1 MNRSLAEFRRGWAVL
16 AASSLGVAFGASPI
30 PYNSLGP
37 FTRPIT
43 EEFGWGRGEFQLA
56 ILWFTIAVV
65 LVVPIVGALADRFGV
80 RRMAILTLTLF
91 GLSFAA
97 LALTP
102 ASIAVFYAM
111 WFITGFAGGGSTPVT
126 WTRAINGWFVDNRG
140 LALAITLLG
149 TGITAAFLPALTI
162 WLIGHFGWRMAF
174 VGISLLPLAIALP
187 IAIAWF
193 RDPPAHTAVTDGGVV
208 AHRAESGVTLGAAV
222 RNYRFWVL
230 IASILL
236 VATGIGGTITNLV
249 PLLEDRGFQALDA
262 GKIAGAVG
270 VSIMFGRVFAG
281 FMMDRFWAPGVVFP
295 MLVLP
300 AIACLLLMNHGI
312 GAGAAVLAAVLV
324 GFASGAETDLVAY
337 LSARYFGL
345 RHYGRIYGAQYA
357 VFGFASGIAPPLFG
371 FVHDKTGSYD
381 AILITAAAAFGV
393 GAALLLTMGK
403 YPEFATGSGLRAAS
417 HEQRTTSGG
426 PEAR

>member
-1 MNRSLAEFRRGWAVL
+1 MTRSFAEFRRGWAVL

-65 LVVPIVGALADRFGV
+65 LVVPMVGALADRYGV

-102 ASIAVFYAM
+102 ASIAVFYAL
-111 WFITGFAGGGSTPVT
+111 WFVTGFAGGGSTPVT
-126 WTRAINGWFVDNRG
+126 WTRAINGWFVENRG

-149 TGITAAFLPALTI
+149 TGITAAFLPTLTI
-162 WLIGHFGWRMAF
+162 WLIGNFGWRVAF
-174 VGISLLPLAIALP
+174 LGISLLPLAVALP

-193 RDPPAHTAVTDGGVV
+193 RDPPAPTSAVSDDGVV
-208 AHRAESGVTLGAAV
+208 THRAEGGVTLGTAV

-230 IASILL
+230 IVSILL

-249 PLLEDRGFQALDA
+249 PLLEDRGFRALDA

-270 VSIMFGRVFAG
+270 ISIMFGRVFAG

-295 MLVLP
+295 MLILP
-300 AIACLLLMNHGI
+300 AIACLLLMNHDM
-312 GAGAAVLAAVLV
+312 GAGTAILAAILV

-371 FVHDKTGSYD
+371 FVHDRTGSYD
-381 AILITAAAAFGV
+381 AILATAAVAFGV

-403 YPEFATGSGLRAAS
+403 YPTFTAGAEHRATGNA
-417 HEQRTTSGG
+417 QK
-426 PEAR
+426 AR

>member
-1 MNRSLAEFRRGWAVL
+1 MTRSYAEFRRGWAVL
-16 AASSLGVAFGASPI
+16 IASSLGVAFGASPI

-43 EEFGWGRGEFQLA
+43 EELGWGRGEFQLA
-56 ILWFTIAVV
+56 ILWYTVAVV
-65 LVVPIVGALADRFGV
+65 CVVPIVGALADRFGV
-80 RRMAILTLTLF
+80 RRMALLTLGLF
-91 GLSFAA
+91 GLAFAA
-97 LALTP
+97 LSLTP
-102 ASIAVFYAM
+102 ASIMVFYVL
-111 WFITGFAGGGSTPVT
+111 WFIAGFAGGGSTPVT
-126 WTRAINGWFVDNRG
+126 WTRAINGWFVENRG

-149 TGITAAFLPALTI
+149 TGITAAFLPTLTI
-162 WLIGHFGWRMAF
+162 WLIERFGWRWAF
-174 VGISLLPLAIALP
+174 VGISLLPLAVALP

-193 RDPPAHTAVTDGGVV
+193 RDPPSSSAATHGSQPGP
-208 AHRAESGVTLGAAV
+208 RAEGGVTLGEAV

-230 IASILL
+230 ILSILL
-236 VATGIGGTITNLV
+236 VAPGIGGTITNLV
-249 PLLEDRGFQALDA
+249 PLLEDRGFAALDA

-270 VSIMFGRVFAG
+270 VSIMVGRVFAG

-312 GAGAAVLAAVLV
+312 GAGTAILAAVLV

-345 RHYGRIYGAQYA
+345 KHYGRIYGAQYA

-371 FVHDKTGSYD
+371 FVHDRTGSYD
-381 AILITAAAAFGV
+381 AILVTAAVAFGV
-393 GAALLLTMGK
+393 GALLLLTMGR
-403 YPEFATGSGLRAAS
+403 YPVFEAQAAP
-417 HEQRTTSGG
+417 Q
-426 PEAR
+426 A

>member
-1 MNRSLAEFRRGWAVL
+1 MTRSYAEFRRGWTVL

-65 LVVPIVGALADRFGV
+65 CVVPIVGALADRYGV
-80 RRMAILTLTLF
+80 RRLALLTLALF

-97 LALTP
+97 LALSP
-102 ASIAVFYAM
+102 ASIGVFYLM
-111 WFITGFAGGGSTPVT
+111 WFMAGLLGGGSTPVT
-126 WTRAINGWFVDNRG
+126 WTRAVNSWYVENRG

-149 TGITAAFLPALTI
+149 TGITAAFLPAMAI
-162 WLIGHFGWRMAF
+162 WLIEHFGWRWAF
-174 VGISLLPLAIALP
+174 AGISLLPLAIALP
-187 IAIAWF
+187 VAIAWF
-193 RDPPAHTAVTDGGVV
+193 REPDHRTASVDGTTPARH
-208 AHRAESGVTLGAAV
+208 AEAGVTLREAV
-222 RNYRFWVL
+222 RNYRFWVM
-230 IASILL
+230 IVSILL

-249 PLLEDRGFQALDA
+249 PLLQDRGFAALEA
-262 GKIAGAVG
+262 GQIAGAVG
-270 VSIMFGRVFAG
+270 ISIMFGRVLAG
-281 FMMDRFWAPGVVFP
+281 FLMDRFWAPGVALP
-295 MLVLP
+295 MLLLP
-300 AIACLLLMNHGI
+300 ALACLILMNHGL
-312 GAGAAVLAAVLV
+312 GTSAAILAAVLV

-371 FVHDKTGSYD
+371 KVYDATGSYD
-381 AILITAAAAFGV
+381 AILIAAAIAFGI
-393 GAALLLTMGK
+393 GAALLLTMGR
-403 YPEFATGSGLRAAS
+403 YPSFAPPVRATGHGADS
-417 HEQRTTSGG
+417 
-426 PEAR
+426 

>member
-1 MNRSLAEFRRGWAVL
+1 MTRSYSEFRLGWPVL
-16 AASSLGVAFGASPI
+16 VASSLGVAFGASPI

-65 LVVPIVGALADRFGV
+65 CVVPVIGALADRYGV
-80 RRMAILTLTLF
+80 RRMALLTLALF
-91 GLSFAA
+91 GMSFAS
-97 LALTP
+97 LAFTP
-102 ASIAVFYAM
+102 ASIGVFYLL
-111 WFITGFAGGGSTPVT
+111 WFVTGLVGGGSTPVT
-126 WTRAINGWFVDNRG
+126 WTRAINSWYVENRG

-149 TGITAAFLPALTI
+149 TGITAAFLPAIAI
-162 WLIGHFGWRMAF
+162 WLIGHFGWRRAF
-174 VGISLLPLAIALP
+174 IGVSLLPLAVALP

-193 RDPPAHTAVTDGGVV
+193 REPGDRARVAAGAAPAP
-208 AHRAESGVTLGAAV
+208 RIESGVTLREAV
-222 RNYRFWVL
+222 RNYRFWVM
-230 IASILL
+230 IVSILL

-249 PLLEDRGFQALDA
+249 PLLQDRGFTALDA

-270 VSIMFGRVFAG
+270 ISIMFGRVFAG
-281 FMMDRFWAPGVVFP
+281 FLMDRFWAPGVVFP

-300 AIACLLLMNHGI
+300 AIACLILMNHGL
-312 GAGAAVLAAVLV
+312 GASAAILAAALV

-371 FVHDKTGSYD
+371 AVYDRTGSYD
-381 AILITAAAAFGV
+381 AILVTAAIAFGI

-403 YPEFATGSGLRAAS
+403 YPTFSS
-417 HEQRTTSGG
+417 D
-426 PEAR
+426 

>member
-1 MNRSLAEFRRGWAVL
+1 MTRSYAEFRRGWTVL
-16 AASSLGVAFGASPI
+16 VASSLGVAFGASPI

-65 LVVPIVGALADRFGV
+65 CVVPIVGALADRYGV
-80 RRMAILTLTLF
+80 RRLAILTLTLF

-97 LALTP
+97 LALSP
-102 ASIAVFYAM
+102 ASIGVFYLM
-111 WFITGFAGGGSTPVT
+111 WFMAGLLGGGSTPVT
-126 WTRAINGWFVDNRG
+126 WTRAVNSWYVENRG

-149 TGITAAFLPALTI
+149 TGITAAFLPAMAI
-162 WLIGHFGWRMAF
+162 WLIEQFGWRWAF
-174 VGISLLPLAIALP
+174 AGISLLPLAIALP
-187 IAIAWF
+187 VAIAWF
-193 RDPPAHTAVTDGGVV
+193 REPDHREGSIDG
-208 AHRAESGVTLGAAV
+208 AASARHAEAGVTLREAV
-222 RNYRFWVL
+222 RNYRFWVM
-230 IASILL
+230 IVSILL

-249 PLLEDRGFQALDA
+249 PLLQDRGFAALEA
-262 GKIAGAVG
+262 GQIAGAVG

-281 FMMDRFWAPGVVFP
+281 FLMDRFWAPGVALP
-295 MLVLP
+295 MLLLP
-300 AIACLLLMNHGI
+300 ALACLILMNHGL
-312 GAGAAVLAAVLV
+312 GASAAILAAILV

-371 FVHDKTGSYD
+371 KVYDATGSYD
-381 AILITAAAAFGV
+381 AILIAAAIAFAI
-393 GAALLLTMGK
+393 GATLLLTMGR
-403 YPEFATGSGLRAAS
+403 YPSFAPSFAPSA
-417 HEQRTTSGG
+417 RTT
-426 PEAR
+426 

>member
-1 MNRSLAEFRRGWAVL
+1 MTRSYAEFRRGWTVL
-16 AASSLGVAFGASPI
+16 VASSLGVAFGASPI

-65 LVVPIVGALADRFGV
+65 CVVPIVGALADRYGV
-80 RRMAILTLTLF
+80 RRLAILTLTLF

-97 LALTP
+97 LALSP
-102 ASIAVFYAM
+102 ASIGVFYLM
-111 WFITGFAGGGSTPVT
+111 WFMAGLLGGGSTPVT
-126 WTRAINGWFVDNRG
+126 WTRAVNSWYVENRG

-149 TGITAAFLPALTI
+149 TGITAAFLPAMAI
-162 WLIGHFGWRMAF
+162 WLIEQFGWRWAF
-174 VGISLLPLAIALP
+174 AGISLLPLAIALP
-187 IAIAWF
+187 VAIAWF
-193 RDPPAHTAVTDGGVV
+193 REPDHREGSIDG
-208 AHRAESGVTLGAAV
+208 AASARHAEAGVTRREAV
-222 RNYRFWVL
+222 RNYRFWVM
-230 IASILL
+230 IVSILL

-249 PLLEDRGFQALDA
+249 PLLQDRGFAALEA
-262 GKIAGAVG
+262 GQIAGAVG

-281 FMMDRFWAPGVVFP
+281 FLMDRFWAPGVALP
-295 MLVLP
+295 MLLLP
-300 AIACLLLMNHGI
+300 ALACLILMNHGL
-312 GAGAAVLAAVLV
+312 GASAAILAAILV

-371 FVHDKTGSYD
+371 KVYDATGSYD
-381 AILITAAAAFGV
+381 AILIAAAIAFAI
-393 GAALLLTMGK
+393 GATLLQTMGR
-403 YPEFATGSGLRAAS
+403 YPSFAPAA
-417 HEQRTTSGG
+417 RTT
-426 PEAR
+426 

>member
-1 MNRSLAEFRRGWAVL
+1 MTRSYSEFRRGWTVL
-16 AASSLGVAFGASPI
+16 VASSLGVAFGASPI

-56 ILWFTIAVV
+56 ILWFTVAVV
-65 LVVPIVGALADRFGV
+65 CVVPIVGALADRFGV

-91 GLSFAA
+91 GLAFAA
-97 LALTP
+97 LALAP
-102 ASIAVFYAM
+102 ASIAMFYAM
-111 WFITGFAGGGSTPVT
+111 WFVAGFVGGGSTPVT
-126 WTRAINGWFVDNRG
+126 WTRAINGWFVENRG

-149 TGITAAFLPALTI
+149 TGITAAFLPTLAI
-162 WLIGHFGWRMAF
+162 WLIERFGWRWAF
-174 VGISLLPLAIALP
+174 VGISLLPLAVALP
-187 IAIAWF
+187 VAIAWF
-193 RDPPAHTAVTDGGVV
+193 RDPEKRTVTADGTVVT
-208 AHRAESGVTLGAAV
+208 HQAESGVTLREAV

-230 IASILL
+230 IVSILL

-249 PLLEDRGFQALDA
+249 PLLQDRGFTAFDA
-262 GKIAGAVG
+262 GKIAGAIG

-295 MLVLP
+295 MLILP
-300 AIACLLLMNHGI
+300 AIACLILMSSQL
-312 GAGAAVLAAVLV
+312 GAGAAILAAVLV

-345 RHYGRIYGAQYA
+345 KHYGRIYGAQYA

-371 FVHDKTGSYD
+371 LVYDKTGSYD
-381 AILITAAAAFGV
+381 AILITAAVAFGV
-393 GAALLLTMGK
+393 GASLLLTMGK
-403 YPEFATGSGLRAAS
+403 YPTFAAAAAAAKASG
-417 HEQRTTSGG
+417 E
-426 PEAR
+426 

>member
-1 MNRSLAEFRRGWAVL
+1 MTRSYSEFRRGWTVL
-16 AASSLGVAFGASPI
+16 IASSLGVAFGASPI

-43 EEFGWGRGEFQLA
+43 EEFGWGRGEFQLS
-56 ILWFTIAVV
+56 ILWFTVAVV
-65 LVVPIVGALADRFGV
+65 CVVPIVGALADRYGV

-91 GLSFAA
+91 GVSFAA
-97 LALTP
+97 LALAP
-102 ASIAVFYAM
+102 ASIGVFYAM
-111 WFITGFAGGGSTPVT
+111 WFIAGFVGGGSTPVT
-126 WTRAINGWFVDNRG
+126 WTRAVNGWFIENRG

-149 TGITAAFLPALTI
+149 TGITAAFLPTLAI
-162 WLIGHFGWRMAF
+162 WMIERFGWRWAF
-174 VGISLLPLAIALP
+174 VGISLLPLAVALP
-187 IAIAWF
+187 VAIAWF
-193 RDPPAHTAVTDGGVV
+193 REPERRVVAAEGGVPTQP
-208 AHRAESGVTLGAAV
+208 AESGVMLREAV
-222 RNYRFWVL
+222 RDYRFWVL
-230 IASILL
+230 IVSILL

-249 PLLEDRGFQALDA
+249 PLLQDRGFTALDA
-262 GKIAGAVG
+262 GKIAGAIG

-300 AIACLLLMNHGI
+300 AVACLILMNGNL

-371 FVHDKTGSYD
+371 LVYDKTGSYD
-381 AILITAAAAFGV
+381 AILITAAIAFGV
-393 GAALLLTMGK
+393 GASLLLTMGK
-403 YPEFATGSGLRAAS
+403 YPSFEAQAANGAG
-417 HEQRTTSGG
+417 Q
-426 PEAR
+426 